1 MPAPGHNGA
10 RAHTPEAA
18 NHGTAAS
25 GRSFGY
31 SGHVQRRRASAAVTL
46 ACLLIS
52 AGVNLGVVVASVSL
66 LHRDAGPPS
75 PPPQLTIS
83 HRYCGEVHRELAD
96 LVLTGP
102 QALMLPLVRGEFE
115 AVPQAATTPLYA
127 GRLLLELGDVL
138 FGPECEEAPMLVALV
153 DPEVLPTDEETLD
166 FKELELE
173 APEPKLAPKEKP
185 KPEEELEE
193 QPLPEPE
200 PVPVPE
206 PEPEKEKEKE
216 KEKIDFTLEQLKM
229 VEQLD
234 EHDDDHSPDD
244 AHYLSNINR
253 DVLEETRAKMTNLI
267 EDAEVPK
274 AAQEEPSEEPEKGTA
289 NEENIAETQ
298 EQKSQL
304 ARLSPETKPEPK
316 PQLKQE
322 NDPKPKSLL
331 SMRDLPKRRHSAAMT
346 EQDSLANAAD
356 DGSLDAERQA
366 QAPVS
371 ARNEQ
376 RAKQRSKHATNKF
389 RLSQRDLTA
398 AFGKDVAAEKNLV
411 SQRQSKQK
419 GIWEEAREHWQSP
432 LENMVPEVR
441 PGNQTALRS
450 RKHPFARYI
459 ATIHRTIHDLWA
471 WGFLDQLDTR
481 PRNHPLNNAKLW
493 TRVEIV
499 LLGNGKID
507 SIKTVR
513 FSGNTG
519 FDAAA
524 REIVYASTPFPTPPR
539 SILSGNGK
547 VYIHWAFHRDARA
560 CGTFGAEPF
569 ILDNAGQGDRPDPS
583 RPVRATSSERHA
595 DRSRR
600 LSRQLPPSRSGP
612 EGPTPPKARSQP
624 KLAPTGPPPGAASGP
639 AGIPSS
645 PASADMQA
653 ANAAAKR
660 SASGWLFDFAAANIG
675 RLVARSSIPFY
686 IGDQVIARNK
696 DELEDVLKAMVEEAK
711 GGRPK
716 APVIYSAAKL
726 RKELGSVPAGV
737 HEGSGRIFALTKISG
752 DPVILMVEKRF
763 GAWRVI
769 GLAR

>member
-1 MPAPGHNGA
+1 M
-10 RAHTPEAA
+10 
-18 NHGTAAS
+18 
-25 GRSFGY
+25 
-31 SGHVQRRRASAAVTL
+31 QRRRASAAVVL
-46 ACLLIS
+46 ACLLLS
-52 AGVNLGVVVASVSL
+52 AGINLGVVIASSTFL
-66 LHRDAGPPS
+66 RGDPGPPS
-75 PPPQLTIS
+75 SAPELTIS
-83 HRYCGEVHRELAD
+83 QPYCGELHRELAD

-102 QALMLPLVRGEFE
+102 QGLMLPLVLGNFE
-115 AVPQAATTPLYA
+115 AASQAATTPLQG

-138 FGPECEEAPMLVALV
+138 FGPECDEAPMLVALV
-153 DPEVLPTDEETLD
+153 DPEVLPTDEEILD
-166 FKELELE
+166 VEELELE
-173 APEPKLAPKEKP
+173 PPKPKPDPKEKP
-185 KPEEELEE
+185 EPEKELED

-200 PVPVPE
+200 PEPVPE
-206 PEPEKEKEKE
+206 PEPEPEKEEE

-253 DVLEETRAKMTNLI
+253 DVLEETRANITNLI

-289 NEENIAETQ
+289 NEEKIAETE

-304 ARLSPETKPEPK
+304 ARLSPETKAEPK

-322 NDPKPKSLL
+322 NDPQPKSLL
-331 SMRDLPKRRHSAAMT
+331 SMRDLPKREHSAAMT
-346 EQDSLANAAD
+346 EQNSLANAAD

-371 ARNEQ
+371 ARDEQ
-376 RAKQRSKHATNKF
+376 RARQRSTHATNKF
-389 RLSQRDLTA
+389 KLSQRDLTA

-419 GIWEEAREHWQSP
+419 GVWEEARERWQSP

-459 ATIHRTIHDLWA
+459 ATIHRTVHDLWA

-481 PRNHPLNNAKLW
+481 PRNHPLNNVKLW

-499 LLGNGKID
+499 LLGDGKID
-507 SIKTVR
+507 SVKTVR

-524 REIVYASTPFPTPPR
+524 REIVYASAPFPTPPR

-583 RPVRATSSERHA
+583 RPVRATSSQRRA

-600 LSRQLPPSRSGP
+600 LSRQLPPSQSGP
-612 EGPTPPKARSQP
+612 EGPQPPK
-624 KLAPTGPPPGAASGP
+624 
-639 AGIPSS
+639 
-645 PASADMQA
+645 
-653 ANAAAKR
+653 
-660 SASGWLFDFAAANIG
+660 
-675 RLVARSSIPFY
+675 
-686 IGDQVIARNK
+686 
-696 DELEDVLKAMVEEAK
+696 
-711 GGRPK
+711 
-716 APVIYSAAKL
+716 
-726 RKELGSVPAGV
+726 
-737 HEGSGRIFALTKISG
+737 
-752 DPVILMVEKRF
+752 
-763 GAWRVI
+763 
-769 GLAR
+769 